1 MATPVTF
8 LSRRRSH
15 PATVRSHLVKLVLIA
30 LAPLLIFSA
39 WIIVLFSQQ
48 ERAIVER
55 GIAETARALAFVV
68 DREFESS
75 ITTLQT
81 LATSEHL
88 DAGNVTDLQRACA
101 RILQAQN
108 NWRAIN
114 LLDPSGRLLFNIAKP
129 PGMSRPGTVEAESLN
144 QALQTGRPAI
154 SNLMVTASGGAI
166 VNVHVPV
173 WREDKVKY
181 VVSVEIEP
189 QVFKEIL
196 TRQKFSPDWLATIYD
211 RKKTVVADTR
221 DQERFVGK
229 SGGPLSEKLG
239 PESIQG
245 LLEGVSREGIASYAA
260 FQRSLLSGWSVML
273 AVPTSTIGVPLPR
286 SLITVAGAGVVFS
299 LVGFLFAAIF
309 ARRITV
315 PIEKLSSAAHALGKG
330 ETVPTSGPVKVAE
343 LDALTRN
350 IEHAAELLRERL
362 DERDRVEAALRD
374 REEFLQRHVDLLDL
388 SADAIFAWQF
398 DGAIIYWNQGAEQLY
413 GYARTEAIGRVSHD
427 LLSTVFPET
436 RDDFEATLVHGGEW
450 TVELMRATRD
460 GRHVLVESHL
470 RMIKDRTG
478 RSLVLECNRDI
489 TSRKRAMQRL
499 STEHTVTRTLAEC
512 ETQAEA
518 TGKILDT
525 IGRGLGWEF
534 GALWL
539 VDRETNALRC
549 LDVWHMPSK
558 SYPEFEASC
567 RQRTFSSGVGLPGRV
582 WASKEP
588 LWVPDVV
595 KDSNFP
601 GAPIAAKENLHGA
614 FAFPIM
620 VGREVLGVTEFFNH
634 EIREP
639 DLDLINM
646 TVIIGNELG
655 QFIERERAEAALR
668 ESEQRLREQAQ
679 ELEQQLIASG
689 RLVSLGE
696 LTASMAHE
704 FNNPLG
710 TILGFVQDMLSDVD
724 ASDPNRR
731 SLQIIEEE
739 TKRCE
744 KIVQDLLEFARPR
757 NADFIST
764 DVNEVIKKTVEM
776 VSSRLFK
783 QKVEAISEAEPEL
796 PQIHADPQQL
806 QQVLAN
812 LCLNA
817 LDAMPGGGKLTLGA
831 KANSSNQMAISVAD
845 TGFGM
850 DADTLSKIFQPFFTV
865 RKRKG
870 MGLGLP
876 ICERIVKSH
885 GGTIEVES
893 EPGQGTRFIIQL
905 PITKTADR
913 DQKRQDVSTTVDGPT
928 L

>member
-1 MATPVTF
+1 MATPVSF
-8 LSRRRSH
+8 SSRRRSH
-15 PATVRSHLVKLVLIA
+15 PATVRSHLLKLVLIA
-30 LAPLLIFSA
+30 LGPLLIFSA

-48 ERAIVER
+48 EKATLER
-55 GIAETARALAFVV
+55 GILETTRSLALAV

-75 ITTLQT
+75 ITTLQA
-81 LATSEHL
+81 LATSEGL
-88 DAGNVTDLQRACA
+88 DAGNVTGFQRACA
-101 RILQAQN
+101 RMLQAQD
-108 NWRAIN
+108 NWSAIN
-114 LLDPSGRLLFNIAKP
+114 LLDPSGRQLFNITKALSVP
-129 PGMSRPGTVEAESLN
+129 RPDTVEQESLN
-144 QALQTGRPAI
+144 QALQSGRPAV
-154 SNLMVTASGGAI
+154 SNLFITASSGPI

-211 RKKTVVADTR
+211 RKKIVIADIR
-221 DQERFVGK
+221 HQDRFVGK
-229 SGGPLSEKLG
+229 SGGPLSEKPG
-239 PESIQG
+239 PEAIQG

-260 FQRSLLSGWSVML
+260 FSRSRLSGWSVML
-273 AVPTSTIGVPLPR
+273 AVPKSTIAVPLGQ
-286 SLITVAGAGVVFS
+286 SLWMVAGGGVVFS
-299 LVGFLFAAIF
+299 LIGFLFAAIF

-315 PIEKLSSAAHALGKG
+315 PIEKLSSAAQALGKG
-330 ETVPTSGPVKVAE
+330 ETVPATGPVKVAE
-343 LDALTRN
+343 LDALTHH
-350 IEHAAELLRERL
+350 IEHAAKLLRERL

-388 SADAIFAWQF
+388 SADAIFAWEF
-398 DGAIIYWNQGAEQLY
+398 DGVIIYWNQGAEQLY
-413 GYARTEAIGRVSHD
+413 GYARSEAIGRVSHD
-427 LLSTVFPET
+427 LLSTLFPET

-525 IGRGLGWEF
+525 IGGGLGWEF

-539 VDRETNALRC
+539 VDREANALRC
-549 LDVWHMPSK
+549 LDVWHTPSK
-558 SYPEFEASC
+558 SYQEFEAIC
-567 RQRTFSSGVGLPGRV
+567 RQKTFSSGVGLPGRI

-588 LWVPDVV
+588 LWVPDIV

-620 VGREVLGVTEFFNH
+620 VGREVLGVIEFFNH

-710 TILGFVQDMLSDVD
+710 IILGFVQEMLSDVD
-724 ASDPNRR
+724 SSDPNRR

-757 NADFIST
+757 NADFIWT

-783 QKVEAISEAEPEL
+783 QKVEALSELEPEL

-817 LDAMPGGGKLTLGA
+817 LDAMPGGGKLAVGA
-831 KANSSNQMAISVAD
+831 KGNSSNQMTISVTD

-850 DADTLSKIFQPFFTV
+850 DADTLSKIFQPFFTA

-876 ICERIVKSH
+876 ICERIVRSH

-893 EPGQGTRFIIQL
+893 EPGQGTTFRIHL
-905 PITKTADR
+905 PI
-913 DQKRQDVSTTVDGPT
+913 DGPASRRT
-928 L
+928 TEDLSLSGRAQRS

>member
-1 MATPVTF
+1 MATPVSF
-8 LSRRRSH
+8 SSRRRSH
-15 PATVRSHLVKLVLIA
+15 PATVRSHLLKLVLIA
-30 LAPLLIFSA
+30 LGPLLIFSA

-48 ERAIVER
+48 EKATLER
-55 GIAETARALAFVV
+55 GILETTRSLALAV

-75 ITTLQT
+75 ITTLQA
-81 LATSEHL
+81 LATSEGL
-88 DAGNVTDLQRACA
+88 DAGNVTGFQRACA
-101 RILQAQN
+101 RMLQAQD
-108 NWRAIN
+108 NWSAIN
-114 LLDPSGRLLFNIAKP
+114 LLDPSGRQLFNITKALSVP
-129 PGMSRPGTVEAESLN
+129 RPDTVEQESLN
-144 QALQTGRPAI
+144 QALQSGRPAV
-154 SNLMVTASGGAI
+154 SNLFITASSGPI

-211 RKKTVVADTR
+211 RKKIVIADIR
-221 DQERFVGK
+221 HQDRFVGK
-229 SGGPLSEKLG
+229 SGGPLSEKPG
-239 PESIQG
+239 PEAIQG

-260 FQRSLLSGWSVML
+260 FSRSRLSGWSVML
-273 AVPTSTIGVPLPR
+273 AVPKSTIAVPLGQ
-286 SLITVAGAGVVFS
+286 SLWMVAGGGVVFS
-299 LVGFLFAAIF
+299 LIGFLFAAIF

-315 PIEKLSSAAHALGKG
+315 PIEKLSSAAQALGKG
-330 ETVPTSGPVKVAE
+330 ETVPATGPVKVAE
-343 LDALTRN
+343 LDALTHH
-350 IEHAAELLRERL
+350 IEHAAKLLRERL

-388 SADAIFAWQF
+388 SADAIFAWEF
-398 DGAIIYWNQGAEQLY
+398 DGVIIYWNQGAEQLY
-413 GYARTEAIGRVSHD
+413 GYARSEAIGRVSHD
-427 LLSTVFPET
+427 LLSTLFPET

-450 TVELMRATRD
+450 TVELTRATRD

-512 ETQAEA
+512 ETRAEA

-525 IGRGLGWEF
+525 IGQGLGWDF

-539 VDRETNALRC
+539 VDQEANALRC

-582 WASKEP
+582 WANKEP
-588 LWVPDVV
+588 LWVPDIV

-620 VGREVLGVTEFFNH
+620 VGREVLGVIEFLNQ

-710 TILGFVQDMLSDVD
+710 IILGFVQEMLSDVD
-724 ASDPNRR
+724 SSDPNRR

-757 NADFIST
+757 NADFIWT

-783 QKVEAISEAEPEL
+783 QKVEALSELEPEL

-817 LDAMPGGGKLTLGA
+817 LDAMPGGGKLAVGA
-831 KANSSNQMAISVAD
+831 KGNSSNQMTISVTD

-850 DADTLSKIFQPFFTV
+850 DADTLSKIFQPFFTA

-893 EPGQGTRFIIQL
+893 EPGQGTTFRIHL
-905 PITKTADR
+905 PI
-913 DQKRQDVSTTVDGPT
+913 DGPASRRT
-928 L
+928 TEDLSLSGRAQRS

>member
-1 MATPVTF
+1 
-8 LSRRRSH
+8 
-15 PATVRSHLVKLVLIA
+15 
-30 LAPLLIFSA
+30 
-39 WIIVLFSQQ
+39 
-48 ERAIVER
+48 
-55 GIAETARALAFVV
+55 
-68 DREFESS
+68 
-75 ITTLQT
+75 
-81 LATSEHL
+81 
-88 DAGNVTDLQRACA
+88 
-101 RILQAQN
+101 
-108 NWRAIN
+108 
-114 LLDPSGRLLFNIAKP
+114 
-129 PGMSRPGTVEAESLN
+129 
-144 QALQTGRPAI
+144 
-154 SNLMVTASGGAI
+154 
-166 VNVHVPV
+166 
-173 WREDKVKY
+173 KVKY
-181 VVSVEIEP
+181 VISVEIGP
-189 QVFKEIL
+189 QGFKEIL
-196 TRQKFSPDWLATIYD
+196 LRHKTSPDWLGTILD
-211 RKKTVVADTR
+211 RKKIVVADTR
-221 DQERFVGK
+221 HQEQFVGK
-229 SGGPLSEKLG
+229 RGEPLSDMLSAEA
-239 PESIQG
+239 IQG
-245 LLEGVSREGIASYAA
+245 LLEGVTREGIASYAA
-260 FQRSLLSGWSVML
+260 FSRSRLSGWSVML
-273 AVPTSTIGVPLPR
+273 AVPKSTIAVPLR
-286 SLITVAGAGVVFS
+286 QSLWIAAGGGVVFS
-299 LVGFLFAAIF
+299 LIGFLFAAIF

-315 PIEKLSSAAHALGKG
+315 PIEKLSSAAQALGKG
-330 ETVPTSGPVKVAE
+330 ETVPATRPVKVAE
-343 LDALTRN
+343 LDALTYH

-427 LLSTVFPET
+427 LLFTVFPET
-436 RDDFEATLVHGGEW
+436 RENFEATLVHGGEW

-470 RMIKDRTG
+470 RMIKVRTG
-478 RSLVLECNRDI
+478 HSLVLECNRDI

-539 VDRETNALRC
+539 VDREANALRC
-549 LDVWHMPSK
+549 SDVWHMPAK
-558 SYPEFEASC
+558 NYPEFEASC
-567 RQRTFSSGVGLPGRV
+567 RQRTFASGVGLPGRV

-588 LWVPDVV
+588 IWVPDVV

-620 VGREVLGVTEFFNH
+620 VGREVLGVIEFFNH

-710 TILGFVQDMLSDVD
+710 TILGFVQDMLSDVGS
-724 ASDPNRR
+724 SDPNRR

-783 QKVEAISEAEPEL
+783 QKVEAISELEPEL

-831 KANSSNQMAISVAD
+831 KANSSNQMTISVAD
-845 TGFGM
+845 SGFGM
-850 DADTLSKIFQPFFTV
+850 DADTLSKIFQPFFTA

-893 EPGQGTRFIIQL
+893 EPGQGTTFIIQL

-913 DQKRQDVSTTVDGPT
+913 DGKTQDVSTTVDGPT